1 MFFIGFPLLL
11 IPFAIFNILAFL
23 MEGFDFK
30 ATVFSIRMVSGAQ
43 WEVSAGDLL
52 ILLTIFLLFFEI
64 LKATRFGMKSI
75 VDHMLSLLLFIAM
88 LLEFVMVGRAANSTF
103 FLMMMLG
110 LVDVIA
116 GFSVSIRTAQRDLS
130 VEGTGH
136 IPTV

>member
-11 IPFAIFNILAFL
+11 IPFAVFNIFAFL
-23 MEGFDFK
+23 MDGFDFR
-30 ATVFSIRMVSGAQ
+30 AVVFSVGMLSGAR

-52 ILLTIFLLFFEI
+52 LLLSIVLLFVEI
-64 LKATRFGMKSI
+64 LKATRFGMRSI

-88 LLEFVMVGRAANSTF
+88 LIEFIMVARAANSTF
-103 FLMMMLG
+103 FILMMISF
-110 LVDVIA
+110 VDVVA

-136 IPTV
+136 VPSV